1 MRVDW
6 AVLKALYDSITSVYS
21 PAATPMVSN
30 TTELVAAASIKET
43 KLRLGVACRSL
54 ISSVVPMAI
63 DEVMRVTSSVWT
75 SFYVITIEVVSGSP
89 SRAYLV
95 PKTPT
100 EQTEIPYQSGTLPSS
115 ACSLTSATMCMYCPC
130 RLHQFSMPKRHT

>member
-1 MRVDW
+1 MTSSTIGSFTVIWIVSVMRVDW
-6 AVLKALYDSITSVYS
+6 AMLKALYDSITSVYS
-21 PAATPMVSN
+21 PGSTPMVSN

-43 KLRLGVACRSL
+43 KLRLGVACLSF

-100 EQTEIPYQSGTLPSS
+100 EQTEIP
-115 ACSLTSATMCMYCPC
+115 
-130 RLHQFSMPKRHT
+130 